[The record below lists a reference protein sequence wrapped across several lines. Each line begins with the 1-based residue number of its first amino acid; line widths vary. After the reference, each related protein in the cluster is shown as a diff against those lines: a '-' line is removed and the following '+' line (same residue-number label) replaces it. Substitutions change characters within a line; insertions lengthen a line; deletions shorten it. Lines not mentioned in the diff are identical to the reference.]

1 MLQDHFSVINGEHL
15 FVRFAIDTEVSL
27 AKTIILVILTLTS
40 FLFKHQLLK
49 IFSVFV
55 NSFKYDLENALI
67 IRDGCLRKCKVQTI
81 IIVWTAVSTVFKA
94 IEFNNLI
101 WFRWVFTRIKL
112 SVFPICSFWLA
123 PLDLYVDK
131 KLTSTYNGQCPGW
144 FKVAP
149 CAKLIAF
156 DVGNEELPSRFPLN
170 PNL

>member
-81 IIVWTAVSTVFKA
+81 IIV
-94 IEFNNLI
+94 
-101 WFRWVFTRIKL
+101 
-112 SVFPICSFWLA
+112 
-123 PLDLYVDK
+123 
-131 KLTSTYNGQCPGW
+131 
-144 FKVAP
+144 
-149 CAKLIAF
+149 
-156 DVGNEELPSRFPLN
+156 
-170 PNL
+170 